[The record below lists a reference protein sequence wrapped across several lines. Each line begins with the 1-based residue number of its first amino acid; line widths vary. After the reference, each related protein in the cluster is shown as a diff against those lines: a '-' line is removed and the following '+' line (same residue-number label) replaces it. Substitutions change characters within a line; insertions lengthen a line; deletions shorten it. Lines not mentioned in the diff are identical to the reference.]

1 MSIVEVILSIAEYLG
16 IMAFAISGVMLAARK
31 KLDLFGCLMLGCVTS
46 VGGGLMRDLILGIT
60 PPLMF
65 TDPSYVLTA
74 AVTSS
79 VVIALLWFSGDKFDM
94 ENPVYLSVVNITDAI
109 GLGIFSAIGV
119 STACMQ
125 GYLENAFLC
134 IFVGTLTGVGGG
146 MISDIFAG
154 KIPRIFRKNIYLIA
168 SLIGSILY
176 YVMYNRGVGDI
187 AGFSITAIVVLI
199 IRVLATKYH
208 WNMPKL
214 G

>member
-1 MSIVEVILSIAEYLG
+1 MSIIEIILFVAEQLG

-31 KLDLFGCLMLGCVTS
+31 NFDVFGCLFLGCVTS
-46 VGGGLMRDLILGIT
+46 VGGGLMRDLILGIN

-65 TDPSYVLTA
+65 IDPTYVLTA
-74 AVTSS
+74 TITSII
-79 VVIALLWFSGDKFDM
+79 VIVILWFAGDKFD
-94 ENPVYLSVVNITDAI
+94 EKNPVYQNVVNVTDAV

-134 IFVGTLTGVGGG
+134 IFVGTLTGCGGG
-146 MISDIFAG
+146 MLSDIFAG

-168 SLIGSILY
+168 SLTGSIIY
-176 YVMYNRGVGDI
+176 YIMYMNGIGDI
-187 AGFSITAIVVLI
+187 IGFSVSAVVVLI
-199 IRVLATKYH
+199 IRVLAAKYN